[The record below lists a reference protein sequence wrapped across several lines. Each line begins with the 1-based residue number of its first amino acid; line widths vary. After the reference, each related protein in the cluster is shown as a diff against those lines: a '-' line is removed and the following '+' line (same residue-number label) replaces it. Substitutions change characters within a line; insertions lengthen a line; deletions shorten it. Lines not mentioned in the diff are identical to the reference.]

1 MKKADT
7 TKKPKTVFLW
17 EADPV
22 SPDFLIFPEKLEI
35 QVSCKISSL
44 LTLTFPP
51 IVQEF
56 SFSSHPLYHLLYVKF
71 SMMAFLPGMRWY
83 LIIVGLGLF
92 VFCISPIVNDSEH
105 FFMCL
110 LAIYSFHFYHIVEED
125 DMDFLNWIP
134 FADF

>member
-1 MKKADT
+1 MRAEAHMKKADA

-83 LIIVGLGLF
+83 LIIVVVWVCLF
-92 VFCISPIVNDSEH
+92 F
-105 FFMCL
+105 
-110 LAIYSFHFYHIVEED
+110 AFHQ
-125 DMDFLNWIP
+125 
-134 FADF
+134 